1 MIDSFVRFGPA
12 HINAIALTVAI
23 PLLLT
28 AIVRLDHTS
37 ATARIVNALFAATL
51 ILNKIISLV
60 LLSRYGELTIESL
73 VPMYLCDWAA
83 IAVVI
88 TLVWPNQWTYELCYF
103 WSLGGTLQALLTPDL
118 RYGFPH
124 TQFISFFVEH
134 GGIIAAVVYMTLTT
148 GMRPVPMSIV
158 RVLGWS
164 AVYFVAALLVNLMLD
179 TNFGYLRA
187 KPEQPSLMDYMAPW
201 PYYLAQLVLLAIIF
215 CLVCYLPFF
224 IIDRLRSRGRVP
236 DVRI

>member
-12 HINAIALTVAI
+12 HVSAIALTVAV

-28 AIVRLDHTS
+28 AITRLDHTG
-37 ATARIVNALFAATL
+37 ATARIVRALFAATL
-51 ILNKIISLV
+51 IANKIISLV
-60 LLSRYGELTIESL
+60 LLSRAGELTIESL

-83 IAVVI
+83 FAAVI

-103 WSLGGTLQALLTPDL
+103 WSLGGTLQALITPDL
-118 RYGFPH
+118 RYGFPYP
-124 TQFISFFVEH
+124 QFVSFFVQH
-134 GGIIAAVVYMTLTT
+134 GGVIAVAVYMTLAMK
-148 GMRPVPMSIV
+148 MRPIPMSII

-164 AVYFVAALLVNLMLD
+164 AVYFASAMTVNLMLG

-201 PYYLAQLVLLAIIF
+201 PYYLAELVVLAFIF
-215 CLVCYLPFF
+215 CLACYVPFF
-224 IIDRLRSRGRVP
+224 ILDRLRSK
-236 DVRI
+236 

>member
-12 HINAIALTVAI
+12 HISAIALTVAI

-28 AIVRLDHTS
+28 GMTRLDHTG
-37 ATARIVNALFAATL
+37 ATARIVRALFAATL
-51 ILNKIISLV
+51 IVNKIVSLI
-60 LLSRYGELTIESL
+60 LLSRGGELTIDAL

-83 IAVVI
+83 ITAVI

-103 WSLGGTLQALLTPDL
+103 WSLGGSLQALITPDL
-118 RYGFPH
+118 RYGFPYL
-124 TQFISFFVEH
+124 QFVSFFVQH
-134 GGIIAAVVYMTLTT
+134 GAVIAAAIYMTL
-148 GMRPVPMSIV
+148 GMKMRPVPMSIV

-164 AVYFVAALLVNLMLD
+164 AVYFVAAMAVNALLD
-179 TNFGYLRA
+179 TNFGYLHA

-201 PYYLAQLVLLAIIF
+201 PYYLPQLVVLAFIF

-224 IIDRLRSRGRVP
+224 IFDRLRSK
-236 DVRI
+236 